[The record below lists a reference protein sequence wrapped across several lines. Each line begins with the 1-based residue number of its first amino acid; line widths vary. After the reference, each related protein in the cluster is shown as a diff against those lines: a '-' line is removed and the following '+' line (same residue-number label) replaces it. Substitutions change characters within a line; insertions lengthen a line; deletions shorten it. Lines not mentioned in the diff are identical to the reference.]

1 MIYDEIRQYKEGLDR
16 LLGRINEKKYSKQ
29 NQAEKS
35 NIIDV
40 YSDNLSLG
48 FGDIYNKFSYLYTQN
63 DDRDVCLWVHDK
75 RKVFDRFLLLKNYCF
90 EEPKYKKTLVDSQ
103 FFLKSIHESSLFSF
117 LFFS

>member
-48 FGDIYNKFSYLYTQN
+48 LVTFIINFLIFIRKMTIEMFVFGFMTKEKFLTDFYS
-63 DDRDVCLWVHDK
+63 
-75 RKVFDRFLLLKNYCF
+75 
-90 EEPKYKKTLVDSQ
+90 
-103 FFLKSIHESSLFSF
+103 
-117 LFFS
+117 